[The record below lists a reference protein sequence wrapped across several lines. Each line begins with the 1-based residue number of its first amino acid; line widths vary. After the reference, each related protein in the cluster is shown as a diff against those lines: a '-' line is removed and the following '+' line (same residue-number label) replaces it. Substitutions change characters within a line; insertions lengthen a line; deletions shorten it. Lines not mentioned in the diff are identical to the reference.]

1 MYTSA
6 NNEVFGASS
15 IFVTT
20 GPNGGS
26 VLFQGRALFCRENA
40 RFWPILANLGYFVA
54 NLHTFWCSFTGQDNA
69 VVPQN

>member
-6 NNEVFGASS
+6 NDEVFGASS

-26 VLFQGRALFCRENA
+26 VLFQERALFCTENA
-40 RFWPILANLGYFVA
+40 GFWPILANLGYFVA
-54 NLHTFWCSFTGQDNA
+54 NLRTLWCTFKGLHNA
-69 VVPQN
+69 VASQN